1 MDGSLEL
8 LAAAHERKVRAY
20 APLLEALQAYL
31 DEGWQVEIFP
41 WVIGVCGLLDSAAI
55 KNCLA
60 FLEKQRKCWRRIIEE
75 TDESVKAFYC
85 LPTQRTLQSSPK

>member
-41 WVIGVCGLLDSAAI
+41 WVVSAVFSTVLRSSVVWNFS
-55 KNCLA
+55 KNSGSAGGGSL
-60 FLEKQRKCWRRIIEE
+60 KK
-75 TDESVKAFYC
+75 
-85 LPTQRTLQSSPK
+85 RTSQ